1 MSNIHDNMDN
11 LKSKSQDNSN
21 NIIEKNP
28 KDSST
33 KIEARKEYK
42 QQFDKL
48 VHEAYEFQV
57 DFIENLIESKSQDKS
72 NNIIEK
78 NPKDSFTTIKV
89 RKEYKQL
96 FDKLAHEAYQS
107 KGEFIESLI
116 EYWRE
121 GHKK

>member
-21 NIIEKNP
+21 NIIENP

-78 NPKDSFTTIKV
+78 S
-89 RKEYKQL
+89 
-96 FDKLAHEAYQS
+96 
-107 KGEFIESLI
+107 
-116 EYWRE
+116 
-121 GHKK
+121 